1 MQAEPRKMSIYREEA
16 IDSLISCLKN
26 SDYPA
31 AQIAAAETILSL
43 QGRFSYSGQPL
54 AREFLLRH
62 ADFNG
67 SYKSLKQKEDQNGN
81 PIQENSVRCLF
92 YSMFLVLN

>member
-26 SDYPA
+26 SDCPA

-54 AREFLLRH
+54 ARAFLLRH
-62 ADFNG
+62 ADLNG
-67 SYKSLKQKEDQNGN
+67 SYKSLKQKDQNGN
-81 PIQENSVRCLF
+81 PIQENPVRCLF
-92 YSMFLVLN
+92 YLMFLVHN